1 MTPVLTPS
9 GSHHN
14 TVGKRV
20 LSILLECFLYVKK
33 DSYYPIPVD
42 ERATNH
48 EIFTKYIDIGR
59 KGPGQDY
66 YWAVGMFELSR
77 MHGLPRSQY
86 FVKYSATFL
95 TLLQVMN

>member
-1 MTPVLTPS
+1 MCIPERVGFVQGVYITTPLDMGPGIPITPVLTSS

-14 TVGKRV
+14 TLGKRV
-20 LSILLECFLYVKK
+20 LRILLECFLYVKK

-66 YWAVGMFELSR
+66 YWAVGML
-77 MHGLPRSQY
+77 
-86 FVKYSATFL
+86 
-95 TLLQVMN
+95 